1 MIECPSCEKEFENM
15 HGLAVHYGMVHPN
28 KSSPFL
34 PERSVEC
41 PYCNKKFK
49 DTFGRHIH
57 CGVVHPNK
65 PKPKYNSEDHPLYG
79 HSHSRKT
86 REKISKS
93 LKGKMSKI
101 SKSLKGKMSKIME
114 ERWQDPDC
122 TYNSEEYREKLSKA
136 AKNRFKDPKER
147 KKISEATKK
156 AMQRPEVRK
165 RYEEGMER
173 RDISG
178 ENNGNYNRNF
188 SKEHR
193 RKLSEAMKKRWQDP
207 NDPLNSK
214 EYRRKRSRLF
224 SGKNNPMY
232 GESPGYPEL
241 YEVDGLNHKVR
252 SSWEEDIA
260 LRLVE
265 AGIDY
270 EYEKEFQLENG
281 RHFYPDFT
289 IDHIVVE
296 PHKFIYLE
304 TDKEKFGKFH
314 KKFPEYTF
322 IVLSV
327 INASDVCD
335 IWIPWSERNSLIK
348 IIKNERR

>member
-79 HSHSRKT
+79 YSHSRKT

-101 SKSLKGKMSKIME
+101 SKSLKGKISKIME

-178 ENNGNYNRNF
+178 
-188 SKEHR
+188 K
-193 RKLSEAMKKRWQDP
+193 
-207 NDPLNSK
+207 
-214 EYRRKRSRLF
+214 
-224 SGKNNPMY
+224 
-232 GESPGYPEL
+232 SPGYPEL

-327 INASDVCD
+327 INVSDVCD